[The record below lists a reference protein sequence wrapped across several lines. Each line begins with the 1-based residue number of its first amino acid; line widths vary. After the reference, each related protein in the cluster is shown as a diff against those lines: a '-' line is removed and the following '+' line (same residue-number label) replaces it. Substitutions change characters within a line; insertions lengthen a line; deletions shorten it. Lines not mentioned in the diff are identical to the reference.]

1 MISRFIWKN
10 QKPRVRLKTLQ
21 LSKERG
27 GLSLPCLED
36 YYKAAQLKYLVCWCN
51 NEYEARWK
59 EFEFSQLDIPLPTLL
74 GDKTTR
80 VKYSNELSHWTMVP
94 LNIWFKECKNFKL
107 EKQARLLRWVAYDN
121 DFKPAQLDSRFKQWT
136 MKGITSYCTISANTG
151 LKSFQHLTDTY
162 ILEKQDF
169 FRYLQLR
176 NHYNK
181 NIKNNDQIEMNMIN
195 IFIDA
200 YKNGTHKKLIS
211 RIYSSIQSSKNHSTL
226 YVKDKWEKETN
237 IILSDEEWLNIC
249 KTQYTTT
256 SSGHWREFSWKN
268 IIRFFITPK
277 RKYLQNGKPES
288 AFCWRQCNTSMADY
302 FHIFWKCPMIQT
314 FWLEI
319 VTEIKLILGFETEY
333 SFSTIY
339 LGNIPTN
346 LNT

>member
-1 MISRFIWKN
+1 
-10 QKPRVRLKTLQ
+10 
-21 LSKERG
+21 
-27 GLSLPCLED
+27 
-36 YYKAAQLKYLVCWCN
+36 
-51 NEYEARWK
+51 
-59 EFEFSQLDIPLPTLL
+59 
-74 GDKTTR
+74 
-80 VKYSNELSHWTMVP
+80 MVP
-94 LNIWFKECKNFKL
+94 LNIWFKECKTFKL

-136 MKGITSYCTISANTG
+136 LKGITSYCTISANTG

-181 NIKNNDQIEMNMIN
+181 NIKNNDKMEINMIN

-200 YKNGTHKKLIS
+200 YKGGTHKKLIS

-226 YVKDKWEKETN
+226 YVKDKWEKEAN
-237 IILSDEEWLNIC
+237 IILSDDEWLNIC

-256 SSGHWREFSWKN
+256 SSGQWREFSWKN

-288 AFCWRQCNTSMADY
+288 TFCWRQCNASMADY
-302 FHIFWKCPMIQT
+302 FHIFWKCPTIQP

-319 VTEIKLILGFETEY
+319 VNEIKLVLGFETEY

-339 LGNIPTN
+339 LGNIATN
-346 LNT
+346 LNTQDKYLLNVLLVLQYNSTVQQ